1 MPPTLTSTPSG
12 ATLPAAR
19 RPAATV
25 PRSAPVLQVS
35 RMPAQLSLFGRPQPT
50 PAGRPRT
57 D

>member
-1 MPPTLTSTPSG
+1 MPQTLTAPG
-12 ATLPAAR
+12 RATLPATR
-19 RPAATV
+19 RDAVAT
-25 PRSAPVLQVS
+25 PRQAPVLQVA